1 MTTLALERPQVGWSF
16 WLQWVIVM
24 TMFASLS
31 YTSIDT
37 VLGPI
42 VTQFVY
48 DPWVQEATIV
58 LGLAVLGAAFGITQ
72 WLLLRRHLHRA
83 STWGLASAATFWVG
97 ASLTE
102 IAFFS
107 GVALLPSF
115 ALNFL
120 LLGPVCG
127 LLQWPTVRH
136 QVARAGWWVVA
147 QTLSWLV
154 LFAVSAV
161 VAYGAAVVFGG
172 SADDY
177 LPLSYGVG
185 GAALGA
191 TT

>member
-97 ASLTE
+97 ASSTE

-120 LLGPVCG
+120 LL
-127 LLQWPTVRH
+127 T
-136 QVARAGWWVVA
+136 
-147 QTLSWLV
+147 
-154 LFAVSAV
+154 
-161 VAYGAAVVFGG
+161 AAVVLTFLARSYPDPGG
-172 SADDY
+172 I
-177 LPLSYGVG
+177 LPRSRRLWG
-185 GAALGA
+185 LWLREPER
-191 TT
+191 

>member
-37 VLGPI
+37 
-42 VTQFVY
+42 
-48 DPWVQEATIV
+48 VQEATIV

-97 ASLTE
+97 ASSTE

-120 LLGPVCG
+120 LL
-127 LLQWPTVRH
+127 T
-136 QVARAGWWVVA
+136 
-147 QTLSWLV
+147 
-154 LFAVSAV
+154 
-161 VAYGAAVVFGG
+161 AA
-172 SADDY
+172 
-177 LPLSYGVG
+177 
-185 GAALGA
+185 
-191 TT
+191 